1 MGVEQQAVECSV
13 GKERGTVICI
23 FFFLKDKGFVVGEQ
37 GNCCFGSST
46 IEI

>member
-1 MGVEQQAVECSV
+1 MY
-13 GKERGTVICI
+13 I
-23 FFFLKDKGFVVGEQ
+23 FFLKDKGFVVGEQ